1 MNSIKRNLQF
11 CDFDYRIIFIS
22 IIIGAIYPLLSLLIP
37 TSVIAIIMVGIILT
51 TIYVVSL
58 TAYFGNKVCGIFPR
72 KRIISNLLLFT
83 IIYIV
88 LSIIFYN

>member
-1 MNSIKRNLQF
+1 
-11 CDFDYRIIFIS
+11 
-22 IIIGAIYPLLSLLIP
+22 
-37 TSVIAIIMVGIILT
+37 MVGIILT
-51 TIYVVSL
+51 TIYAVSL